1 MINDKFMHTKCPNC
15 KKYGIG
21 FFRGI
26 GYRSTYTETC
36 VCCGEKFKVNP
47 ALAAIL
53 KIGIA
58 LFVSIVFLI
67 IKTHIINL
75 PNWLLLILL
84 FVFYFVAL
92 RLCPMEKDNSTP
104 GDSKYDS

>member
-1 MINDKFMHTKCPNC
+1 MKVFDNKLTHTKCPNC

-36 VCCGEKFKVNP
+36 SYCGEKFKVNP

-53 KIGIA
+53 KIGIPV
-58 LFVSIVFLI
+58 FFSMVFLI
-67 IKTHIINL
+67 IKSYVIDL
-75 PNWLLLILL
+75 PNWLLLIFILVL
-84 FVFYFVAL
+84 YFLAL
-92 RLCPMEKDNSTP
+92 RLCPMEEN
-104 GDSKYDS
+104 DSNLSDDE